1 MLKNPQKHDSIKP
14 SLILEYFYSSGIEP
28 DEDYFSS
35 CVNMSFDDKN
45 IDDFLFFLSKNYLE

>member
-14 SLILEYFYSSGIEP
+14 SLILECFYSSGIEP

-45 IDDFLFFLSKNYLE
+45 IDDFLFFFVKELS

>member
-1 MLKNPQKHDSIKP
+1 M
-14 SLILEYFYSSGIEP
+14 FYSSGIEP
-28 DEDYFSS
+28 DEDYLSS